1 MEEKKEKKSIEFENN
16 SNIHFNIEKGTN
28 LGPQNII
35 IEENKNESNIEF
47 NKKNDLIPKDAKFLR
62 NLTDDLNYSLLIDN
76 IFLVFNSIENIL
88 QLIYYNQNNFIV
100 SLDLINNQKIS
111 QIKNEHNKF
120 VTNFRHYLDKK
131 NKRDLIISTYFDN
144 CIKLWDNKNWECIFE
159 LQNIYDKG
167 YLFSACFIEEIND
180 TYIITSNYNF
190 KEFPESIKVFDF
202 KGNKIK
208 EINNSREGTF
218 FIDAY
223 YDEYILKNFI
233 VTGNRKCIKSYN
245 YEENKLYHIYNDNAN
260 FNHYSIIFNNSE
272 QVIKMI
278 ESSDD
283 DIIRIWN
290 FHSGELLNRIKLN
303 NDGLYGICLLSN
315 DYLFV
320 GCGDSTIKLI
330 DLTKGVILNE
340 LKNHLNCVISVK
352 IVEFHKND
360 KYLISLGSDAD
371 QIKLWKIL
379 FI

>member
-1 MEEKKEKKSIEFENN
+1 M
-16 SNIHFNIEKGTN
+16 
-28 LGPQNII
+28 
-35 IEENKNESNIEF
+35 
-47 NKKNDLIPKDAKFLR
+47 
-62 NLTDDLNYSLLIDN
+62 
-76 IFLVFNSIENIL
+76 
-88 QLIYYNQNNFIV
+88 
-100 SLDLINNQKIS
+100 
-111 QIKNEHNKF
+111 
-120 VTNFRHYLDKK
+120 
-131 NKRDLIISTYFDN
+131 
-144 CIKLWDNKNWECIFE
+144 
-159 LQNIYDKG
+159 
-167 YLFSACFIEEIND
+167 
-180 TYIITSNYNF
+180 
-190 KEFPESIKVFDF
+190 
-202 KGNKIK
+202 
-208 EINNSREGTF
+208 
-218 FIDAY
+218 
-223 YDEYILKNFI
+223 
-233 VTGNRKCIKSYN
+233 TGNRKCIKSYN

-330 DLTKGVILNE
+330 DLTKGAVLNE